1 MFDAKLS
8 ASVTHFGGSPDA
20 FPPGGGTLD
29 REDGTIKL
37 SWTNMADPER
47 ATDLQRQEDLA
58 RAACAGDEVAFG
70 KLFAAFYGRVHRTVW
85 GMLADEAAA
94 HDVAQ
99 EAWIKAWKQRERFN
113 FESAFSTWVHR
124 IAVNTALDALR
135 RRKRLAHRLGRFLRP
150 HVNAMDKGAAEPV
163 SLERGPDRRLRDKEL
178 GKEVEKAIAALPEDQ
193 RTAFVLREYE
203 GYSYR
208 EIAELT
214 GCKTGTVMSRLH
226 LARTKLQARLAK
238 ELS

>member
-1 MFDAKLS
+1 M
-8 ASVTHFGGSPDA
+8 
-20 FPPGGGTLD
+20 
-29 REDGTIKL
+29 E
-37 SWTNMADPER
+37 DPER
-47 ATDLQRQEDLA
+47 VFNPRGQEALA
-58 RAACAGDEVAFG
+58 RAACAGDEAAFG
-70 KLFAAFYGRVHRTVW
+70 KLFAIFYGRIHRTVW
-85 GMLADEAAA
+85 GMLGDEGEA
-94 HDVAQ
+94 HDVTQ

-135 RRKRLAHRLGRFLRP
+135 RRKRLAHRLVRFLRP
-150 HVNAMDKGAAEPV
+150 HMNTMERGASEPV

-226 LARTKLQARLAK
+226 LARTKLQARLSK
-238 ELS
+238 ELP